1 MILAS
6 QVWTQVFWTS
16 VLAGGLL
23 ASVPLMFTALG
34 EAISERAGVLNIGLE
49 GMMLVGAYAGF
60 LGAYYGHSMW
70 LGYLAGMG
78 AGMLASC
85 FMVVLCVWLGL
96 DQIVVGIAITLAG
109 EGITSVLYQSQF
121 SETQPRLGG
130 IHTAPIPMLDRIPV
144 LGKTING
151 EFPLFSQPLLVYLG
165 LAFAVLL
172 AWVFRSTNIG
182 LNLRAA
188 GERPEA
194 LDAAGISVVATR
206 SYAALTTGA
215 LAGLGGA
222 YLAIAGTG
230 GFQDFLTQ
238 GQGYM
243 AIVIAMLARGRPIAV
258 VVFSLMFGIAL
269 SLSGLL
275 QIAGINLSPEVV
287 HMLPFAAIIVA
298 LMLFARRAYL
308 PPALALPYVR
318 GAR

>member
-16 VLAGGLL
+16 ALAGGLL
-23 ASVPLMFTALG
+23 AGVPLMFTALG

-49 GMMLVGAYAGF
+49 GMMLAGAYCGF
-60 LGAYYGHSMW
+60 LGAYYGGNQW
-70 LGYLAGMG
+70 LGYLTGIG
-78 AGMLASC
+78 AGMLASLI
-85 FMVVLCVWLGL
+85 MVVLCVWLGL

-109 EGITSVLYQSQF
+109 EGITSVLYQTRF
-121 SETQPRLGG
+121 ADVQPRLGNVG
-130 IHTAPIPMLDRIPV
+130 PNPIPLLDRIPV
-144 LGKTING
+144 LGKSLNG
-151 EFPLFSQPLLVYLG
+151 QFPLFSQPLVVYLG

-172 AWVFRSTNIG
+172 GWLFRRTNVG

-188 GERPEA
+188 GEKPEA
-194 LDAAGISVVATR
+194 LDAAGVSVVATR
-206 SYAALTTGA
+206 SYTVLATGA
-215 LAGLGGA
+215 LTGLGGA

-230 GFQDFLTQ
+230 GFQPFLTQ

-269 SLSGLL
+269 SLSTLL
-275 QIAGINLSPEVV
+275 GIAGIDLSPEVV
-287 HMLPFAAIIVA
+287 NMLPFAAIVLA
-298 LMLFARRAYL
+298 LILFARRAYL

>member
-1 MILAS
+1 VILAS
-6 QVWTQVFWTS
+6 QIWTQIFWTS
-16 VLAGGLL
+16 VVAGGLL
-23 ASVPLMFTALG
+23 AGVPLMLTSLG

-49 GMMLVGAYAGF
+49 GMMLVGAYTGF
-60 LGAYYGHSMW
+60 VCAYYGHSMW
-70 LGYLAGMG
+70 LGYLGGMG
-78 AGMLASC
+78 AGMAASC

-109 EGITSVLYQSQF
+109 EGLTSVLYQSQF
-121 SETQPRLGG
+121 SSTQPRLGSVA
-130 IHTAPIPMLDRIPV
+130 TASIPGLDRIPI

-151 EFPLFSQPLLVYLG
+151 ESPLFSQPLIVYLG

-172 AWVFRSTNIG
+172 AWVFRATNVG

-188 GERPEA
+188 GEKPEA
-194 LDAAGISVVATR
+194 LDAAGVSVVATR

-238 GQGYM
+238 GQGFI
-243 AIVIAMLARGRPIAV
+243 AIVIAMLARGRPLGV
-258 VVFSLMFGIAL
+258 VAYSLMFGIVL
-269 SLSGLL
+269 SLSDLL

-287 HMLPFAAIIVA
+287 HTLPFAAIIAA
-298 LMLFARRAYL
+298 LILFARRAYL